1 MAVINVSAVIQNHL
15 GVNLRRE
22 ANRFGAG
29 HGKERSES
37 DPCVIGELPLSRLA
51 VFNWILT

>member
-15 GVNLRRE
+15 GVHLRCE
-22 ANRFGAG
+22 ANRFGVG

-37 DPCVIGELPLSRLA
+37 DPRVIGELPPSRLA
-51 VFNWILT
+51 VCNWILT